1 MGQRQGDHNKDEKQ
15 RAQTSVRQNKE
26 MKNQLLLVEDDPDF
40 GFMLKQYLE
49 LSDFKVD
56 WIAQPKDL
64 TADFQR
70 LTDYDLVIL
79 DVMLPQVSGF
89 TLAKEINTLFPLLP
103 FIFLTAKEQKIDK
116 LTGLKIGA
124 DDYITKPC
132 DPEELLLRIQNILK
146 RNQKHVSSGSIPIGS
161 YLFSPDQLLLSHAHE
176 QYKLTEREA
185 QLLLFLCQHNG
196 QLVTRE
202 DILEKVWGTADFFTG
217 RSMDVFITR
226 IRKYLSHDPTL
237 SISSNRGVGFTVH
250 F

>member
-1 MGQRQGDHNKDEKQ
+1 MNKI
-15 RAQTSVRQNKE
+15 
-26 MKNQLLLVEDDPDF
+26 LLVEDDPDF

-49 LSDFKVD
+49 LSTLAID
-56 WIAQPKDL
+56 WIAQPNDL
-64 TADFQR
+64 TENFQQ
-70 LTDYDLVIL
+70 LADYDLVIL
-79 DVMLPQVSGF
+79 DVMLPQISGF
-89 TLAKEINTLFPLLP
+89 SLAKEINALYPTLP

-124 DDYITKPC
+124 DDYVTKPC

-146 RNQKHVSSGSIPIGS
+146 RNQKNSTPKSIAIGN
-161 YLFSPDQLLLSHAHE
+161 YLFHPEQLLLSHASK

-185 QLLLFLCQHNG
+185 QLLLFLWQHND

-202 DILEKVWGTADFFTG
+202 EILEKVWGNADFFTG

-226 IRKYLSHDPTL
+226 IRKYLSLDPNL
-237 SISSNRGVGFTVH
+237 SISSNRGVGFTIQ

>member
-1 MGQRQGDHNKDEKQ
+1 MNKI
-15 RAQTSVRQNKE
+15 
-26 MKNQLLLVEDDPDF
+26 LLVEDDPDF

-49 LSDFKVD
+49 LSTFAID
-56 WIAQPKDL
+56 WIAQPNDL
-64 TADFQR
+64 TENFQQ
-70 LTDYDLVIL
+70 LADYDLVIL
-79 DVMLPQVSGF
+79 DVMLPQISGF
-89 TLAKEINTLFPLLP
+89 SLAKEINALYPTLP

-124 DDYITKPC
+124 DDYVTKPC

-146 RNQKHVSSGSIPIGS
+146 RNQKNSTPKSIAIGS
-161 YLFSPDQLLLSHAHE
+161 YLFHPEQLLLSHASK

-185 QLLLFLCQHNG
+185 QLLLFLWQHKD

-202 DILEKVWGTADFFTG
+202 EILEKVWGNADFFTG

-226 IRKYLSHDPTL
+226 IRKYLSLDPNL
-237 SISSNRGVGFTVH
+237 SISSNRGVGFTIQ

>member
-1 MGQRQGDHNKDEKQ
+1 MNKI
-15 RAQTSVRQNKE
+15 
-26 MKNQLLLVEDDPDF
+26 LLVEDDPDF

-49 LSDFKVD
+49 LSTFAID
-56 WIAQPKDL
+56 WIAQPNDL
-64 TADFQR
+64 TENFQQ
-70 LTDYDLVIL
+70 LADYDLVIL
-79 DVMLPQVSGF
+79 DVMLPQISGF
-89 TLAKEINTLFPLLP
+89 SLAKEINALYPTLP

-124 DDYITKPC
+124 DDYVTKPC

-146 RNQKHVSSGSIPIGS
+146 RNQKNSTPKSIAIGS
-161 YLFSPDQLLLSHAHE
+161 YLFHPEQLLLSHASK

-185 QLLLFLCQHNG
+185 QLLLFLWQHND

-202 DILEKVWGTADFFTG
+202 EILEKVWGNADFFTG

-226 IRKYLSHDPTL
+226 IRKYLSLDPNL
-237 SISSNRGVGFTVH
+237 SICSNRGVGFTIQ

>member
-1 MGQRQGDHNKDEKQ
+1 MNK
-15 RAQTSVRQNKE
+15 
-26 MKNQLLLVEDDPDF
+26 LLLVEDDSDF

-49 LSDFKVD
+49 LSTFTID

-64 TADFQR
+64 TENFQQ
-70 LTDYDLVIL
+70 LADYDLVIL
-79 DVMLPQVSGF
+79 DVMLPQISGF
-89 TLAKEINTLFPLLP
+89 SLAKEINALYPALP

-124 DDYITKPC
+124 DDYVTKPC

-146 RNQKHVSSGSIPIGS
+146 RNQKNSTPKSISIGT
-161 YLFSPDQLLLSHAHE
+161 YLFHPEQLLLSHSSEH
-176 QYKLTEREA
+176 YKLTEREA
-185 QLLLFLCQHNG
+185 QLLLFLWQHNG

-202 DILEKVWGTADFFTG
+202 EILEKVWGNADFFTG

-226 IRKYLSHDPTL
+226 IRKYLSLDPSL
-237 SISSNRGVGFTVH
+237 SISSNRGVGFTVQ

>member
-1 MGQRQGDHNKDEKQ
+1 MNKI
-15 RAQTSVRQNKE
+15 
-26 MKNQLLLVEDDPDF
+26 LLVEDDPDF

-49 LSDFKVD
+49 LSTFAID
-56 WIAQPKDL
+56 WIAQPNDL
-64 TADFQR
+64 TENFQQ
-70 LTDYDLVIL
+70 LADYDLVIL
-79 DVMLPQVSGF
+79 DVMLPQISGF
-89 TLAKEINTLFPLLP
+89 SLAKEINALYPTLP

-124 DDYITKPC
+124 DDYVTKPC

-146 RNQKHVSSGSIPIGS
+146 RNQKNSTPKSIAIGS
-161 YLFSPDQLLLSHAHE
+161 YLFHPEQLLLSHASK

-185 QLLLFLCQHNG
+185 QLLLFLWQHND

-202 DILEKVWGTADFFTG
+202 EILEKVWGNADFSTG

-226 IRKYLSHDPTL
+226 IRKYLSLDPNL
-237 SISSNRGVGFTVH
+237 SISSNRGVGFTIQ

>member
-1 MGQRQGDHNKDEKQ
+1 MNKI
-15 RAQTSVRQNKE
+15 
-26 MKNQLLLVEDDPDF
+26 LLVEDDPDF

-49 LSDFKVD
+49 LSTFAID
-56 WIAQPKDL
+56 WIAQPNDL
-64 TADFQR
+64 TENFQQ
-70 LTDYDLVIL
+70 LADYDLVIL
-79 DVMLPQVSGF
+79 DVMLPQISGF
-89 TLAKEINTLFPLLP
+89 SLAKEINALYPTLP

-124 DDYITKPC
+124 DDYVTKPC

-146 RNQKHVSSGSIPIGS
+146 RNQKNSTPKSIAIGS
-161 YLFSPDQLLLSHAHE
+161 YLFHPEQLLLSHASK

-185 QLLLFLCQHNG
+185 QLLLFLWQHND

-202 DILEKVWGTADFFTG
+202 EILEKVWGNADFFTG

-226 IRKYLSHDPTL
+226 IRKYLSLDPNL
-237 SISSNRGVGFTVH
+237 SISSNSGDGFTIQ

>member
-1 MGQRQGDHNKDEKQ
+1 
-15 RAQTSVRQNKE
+15 
-26 MKNQLLLVEDDPDF
+26 MKNKLLLVEDDPDF

-49 LSDFKVD
+49 LSEYDVV
-56 WIAQPKDL
+56 WIAQPNEL
-64 TADFQR
+64 ITDFQQ
-70 LTDYDLVIL
+70 LAAYDLIIL

-89 TLAKEINTLFPLLP
+89 ALAKEIKTLFPALP

-132 DPEELLLRIQNILK
+132 DPEELLLRIHNILK
-146 RNQKHVSSGSIPIGS
+146 RNQRMFVSKSISIGS
-161 YLFSPDQLLLSHAHE
+161 YLFYPDQLLLSHALQQHI
-176 QYKLTEREA
+176 LTEREA
-185 QLLLFLCQHNG
+185 KLLIFLCEHHG

-202 DILEKVWGTADFFTG
+202 DILENVWGNVDFFTG

-226 IRKYLSHDPTL
+226 LRKYLVHDPTIR
-237 SISSNRGVGFTVH
+237 ISSNRGVGFTVQ

>member
-1 MGQRQGDHNKDEKQ
+1 MNKI
-15 RAQTSVRQNKE
+15 
-26 MKNQLLLVEDDPDF
+26 LLVEDDPDF

-49 LSDFKVD
+49 LSTLAID
-56 WIAQPKDL
+56 WIAQPNDL
-64 TADFQR
+64 TENFQQ
-70 LTDYDLVIL
+70 LADYDLVIL
-79 DVMLPQVSGF
+79 DVMLPQISGF
-89 TLAKEINTLFPLLP
+89 SLAKEINALYPTLP

-124 DDYITKPC
+124 DDYVTKPC

-146 RNQKHVSSGSIPIGS
+146 RNQKNSTPKSIAIGS
-161 YLFSPDQLLLSHAHE
+161 YLFHPEQLLLSHASK

-185 QLLLFLCQHNG
+185 QLLLFLWQHND

-202 DILEKVWGTADFFTG
+202 EILEKVWGNADFFTG

-226 IRKYLSHDPTL
+226 IRKYLSLDPNL
-237 SISSNRGVGFTVH
+237 SISSNRGVGFTIQ